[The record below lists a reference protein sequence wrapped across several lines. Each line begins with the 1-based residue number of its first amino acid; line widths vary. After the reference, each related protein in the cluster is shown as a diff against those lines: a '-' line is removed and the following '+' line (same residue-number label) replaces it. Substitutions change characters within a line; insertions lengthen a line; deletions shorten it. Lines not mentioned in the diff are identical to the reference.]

1 MRGGSKTR
9 FGVWGMGRSV
19 PGEDGKAT
27 YMWFNHGSNAA
38 LSGTRQDGADGMMLI
53 FDGAGPRR
61 WYAARG
67 RQRLGQAVRHQ
78 RAGLRASR
86 RQGSG
91 AGSREIRSIV
101 HLAPFGFGVG
111 LALRLASIYNLRMS
125 RFTRRQILA
134 AAPFVAAAA
143 AAPARLPIRKAVE
156 FSMLPGKI
164 PVLDRFQMARDAGFE
179 AIECPTMPDAAA
191 AEEAL
196 AASRKTQLPIHS
208 VMNSEHWRSPL
219 SSADPAVVEKSME
232 GMRTSL
238 RNAKLWGAD
247 TVLLVPAVVNPETSY
262 AQAWERSQRQIRKL
276 IPLAEEAKVI
286 IGIEEVWNK
295 FLLSPLEFA
304 RYVDEFNSPWIRAYF
319 DIGNVA
325 IQAYPQ
331 DWIRTLGKRIVKV
344 HVKDFSFK
352 KRLAEFTPLL
362 EGEID
367 WRAVHA
373 ALADIGYQGTATV
386 ELSGGDAAYLKE
398 VNSRFE
404 KILTGQV

>member
-1 MRGGSKTR
+1 M
-9 FGVWGMGRSV
+9 
-19 PGEDGKAT
+19 
-27 YMWFNHGSNAA
+27 
-38 LSGTRQDGADGMMLI
+38 
-53 FDGAGPRR
+53 PR
-61 WYAARG
+61 
-67 RQRLGQAVRHQ
+67 L
-78 RAGLRASR
+78 
-86 RQGSG
+86 
-91 AGSREIRSIV
+91 
-101 HLAPFGFGVG
+101 
-111 LALRLASIYNLRMS
+111 
-125 RFTRRQILA
+125 TRRQILA
-134 AAPFVAAAA
+134 AAPFLAA

-179 AIECPTMPDAAA
+179 AIECPTTPDAAA
-191 AEEAL
+191 AEEIL
-196 AASRKTQLPIHS
+196 AASRKVQLPVHS
-208 VMNSEHWRSPL
+208 VMNAEHWRSPL

-232 GMRTSL
+232 GMRISL

-262 AQAWERSQRQIRKL
+262 AQAWERSQAQIRKL
-276 IPLAEEAKVI
+276 IPLAAELKVI

-304 RYVDEFNSPWIRAYF
+304 RYIDEFNSPWIRAYF

-367 WRAVHA
+367 WKAVHA
-373 ALADIGYQGTATV
+373 ALADIGYHGTATV

-398 VNSRFE
+398 VNARFD
-404 KILTGQV
+404 KILAGEA

>member
-1 MRGGSKTR
+1 
-9 FGVWGMGRSV
+9 
-19 PGEDGKAT
+19 
-27 YMWFNHGSNAA
+27 
-38 LSGTRQDGADGMMLI
+38 
-53 FDGAGPRR
+53 
-61 WYAARG
+61 
-67 RQRLGQAVRHQ
+67 
-78 RAGLRASR
+78 
-86 RQGSG
+86 
-91 AGSREIRSIV
+91 
-101 HLAPFGFGVG
+101 
-111 LALRLASIYNLRMS
+111 MS

-179 AIECPTMPDAAA
+179 AIECPTMPDPAA

-208 VMNSEHWRSPL
+208 VMNQEHWRSPL

-262 AQAWERSQRQIRKL
+262 AQAWERSQKQIRQL
-276 IPLAEEAKVI
+276 IPLAAEAKVI